1 MPDFISSNKRPK
13 KQEEKQ
19 KAINVSCTCTK
30 SGCNKNYC
38 ECYKNKTKCNSQC
51 RCRNCENIETDKTE
65 IIFDNNQKLKYECCE
80 ANSVYIIKNK
90 ITVEDLSKKNRKI
103 RIIMNDIL
111 SSSLF
116 SDNIII
122 GKKTKRK
129 DNNENNFLSNKK
141 SKISEEFTD
150 ESMKGKK
157 NDFDESDLFDKEG
170 KLILTHIKI

>member
-1 MPDFISSNKRPK
+1 
-13 KQEEKQ
+13 
-19 KAINVSCTCTK
+19 
-30 SGCNKNYC
+30 
-38 ECYKNKTKCNSQC
+38 
-51 RCRNCENIETDKTE
+51 
-65 IIFDNNQKLKYECCE
+65 
-80 ANSVYIIKNK
+80 
-90 ITVEDLSKKNRKI
+90 
-103 RIIMNDIL
+103 MNDIL